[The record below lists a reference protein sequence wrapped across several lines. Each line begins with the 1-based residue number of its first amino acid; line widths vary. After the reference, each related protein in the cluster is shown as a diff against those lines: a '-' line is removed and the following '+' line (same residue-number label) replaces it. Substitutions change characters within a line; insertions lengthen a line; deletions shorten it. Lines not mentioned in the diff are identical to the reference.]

1 MGILRKCL
9 EKMGR
14 KKMTS
19 EMVYQRRPR
28 GKDKLLRIDS
38 TCGRLRTRTG
48 VDFTIVLESHNTLPG
63 TAPTLS
69 ASPFPH
75 L

>member
-1 MGILRKCL
+1 MGIPRKCL

-14 KKMTS
+14 KKRTS

-28 GKDKLLRIDS
+28 SKDKLLRIDS
-38 TCGRLRTRTG
+38 TCSRLRTRTG
-48 VDFTIVLESHNTLPG
+48 VDFIIVLESHNKLPG
-63 TAPTLS
+63 TGPTLS